1 MDQASFP
8 NFRLCQLV
16 LTPDGTIKAAC
27 ESAAD
32 KLCSPTKDI
41 VGRRL
46 RDVLAAIENS
56 WANLLPENA
65 ADGPDEV
72 FLPWEDTNNKYAAGL
87 SLHFLRIEGAINVT
101 AAPALLPDNKME
113 QASLQELP
121 RDAGTVGQLFLR
133 LRTAE
138 SRLNNYL
145 HNFPGIFFSQRPDY
159 SFSYIGPGLS
169 DLLGIDQRPLLRN
182 GTKFLELIIEA
193 DQPQFLKDI
202 EHSSISSDSI
212 SITYRVRNP
221 ATKSIIYILDV
232 RTPRLSPGG
241 LLLGY
246 EGVWL
251 DITRQS
257 IAEARLSRSAW
268 KENLATITSG
278 LIHDFSNVMAGI
290 FSLSE
295 LYNSS
300 LEPEHPWKKGM
311 TQIMESSRQAR
322 KLVRRII
329 DLNREVAGA
338 KNYFN
343 LENLI
348 SDQLDLIK
356 AVVSRQTKIET
367 DLTGEEL
374 PVYLDDVSFRQT
386 ILNLAIN
393 SRDAVERDGVI
404 KIKVRKVAAD
414 EIMFADCSILATP
427 APREGAIIE
436 FSDNGCGIPQE
447 FINRIWEPF
456 FTTKEASKGSG
467 FGLYNA
473 KLFIAQSKGRIA
485 VKSEPGNGTTF
496 YIYLP
501 LADFNETIELDEE
514 EQQLVNSHKQ
524 RRTVAILCSTDPSGF
539 DVVQRMREKEWEL
552 IFFKRPEALRRY
564 LREAPRCPDMM
575 LTMLLGADSIDANL
589 TKELK
594 ETHRAMSLTLVTSG
608 RSLDEIPTGD
618 LMGIDLSMED
628 HGAPDEVIQQLEAF
642 MSNITLAAVAS

>member
-1 MDQASFP
+1 MEQASFP
-8 NFRLCQLV
+8 NFRLCQFV
-16 LTPDGTIKAAC
+16 LAPDGIIKAAS
-27 ESAAD
+27 ENAAD
-32 KLCSPTKDI
+32 KLCSPTQDI
-41 VGRRL
+41 LGKRL
-46 RDVLAAIENS
+46 RNVLIAIESS
-56 WANLLPENA
+56 WAKILPENITNC
-65 ADGPDEV
+65 PDEV
-72 FLPWEDTNNKYAAGL
+72 FLPWEDTSNKYAAGL
-87 SLHFLRIEGAINVT
+87 SLHLLRIEGAINVT
-101 AAPALLPDNKME
+101 AAPALLPDDKME

-121 RDAGTVGQLFLR
+121 HDAGTVGQLFLR

-169 DLLGIDQRPLLRN
+169 DLLGIDHRPLLRN
-182 GTKFLELIIEA
+182 GNKFLDLIIDA
-193 DQPQFLKDI
+193 DQPQFLKEI
-202 EHSSISSDSI
+202 EQSSISSDSI

-295 LYNSS
+295 LYCSS
-300 LEPEHPWKKGM
+300 LEKDHPWHKGM

-393 SRDAVERDGVI
+393 SRDAVERNGQI
-404 KIKVRKVAAD
+404 TIKVRRIAAD
-414 EIMFADCSILATP
+414 EIMFADVPNQSTP
-427 APREGAIIE
+427 ALRDGAIIE
-436 FSDNGCGIPQE
+436 FADNGCGIPQE

-473 KLFIAQSKGRIA
+473 KLFISQSKGRIA
-485 VKSEPGNGTTF
+485 VKSEIGKGTTF

-501 LADFNETIELDEE
+501 LADFNETVELDDE
-514 EQQLVNSHKQ
+514 EQKLVDEHKQ
-524 RRTVAILCSTDPSGF
+524 RRTIAILCSTDPSGF

-552 IFFKRPEALRRY
+552 IFFKRPEALKRY
-564 LREAPRCPDMM
+564 LREAPRCPDML

-594 ETHRAMSLTLVTSG
+594 TAHKTMAFSLVTSG
-608 RSLDEIPTGD
+608 RNLDELPTCD
-618 LMGIDLSMED
+618 LKGMDLSMED
-628 HGAPDEVIQQLEAF
+628 HGAPDEVIQQLDAF
-642 MSNITLAAVAS
+642 MMHITVASI

>member
-1 MDQASFP
+1 MDQVSFP
-8 NFRLCQLV
+8 NFRVCQLV
-16 LTPDGTIKAAC
+16 LGQDGIIKAA
-27 ESAAD
+27 SANAAD
-32 KLCSPTKDI
+32 KLCSPEKDI
-41 VGRRL
+41 VGKNL
-46 RDVLAAIENS
+46 RTVLLSIES
-56 WANLLPENA
+56 TWAKILPESFSA
-65 ADGPDEV
+65 APEEI
-72 FLPWEDTNNKYAAGL
+72 FLPWEDTSNKYAAGL
-87 SLHFLRIEGAINVT
+87 SLHILRLGDAINVT
-101 AAPALLPDNKME
+101 ATPGLLPDDRMQ

-121 RDAGTVGQLFLR
+121 HDPGTVGQLFLR

-145 HNFPGIFFSQRPDY
+145 HNFPGIFFSQRPDF

-169 DLLGIDQRPLLRN
+169 ELLGIDQRPLLRN
-182 GTKFLELIIEA
+182 GNKFLELILDA
-193 DQPQFLKDI
+193 DQPQFLKEI
-202 EHSSISSDSI
+202 EQSSISSESI

-329 DLNREVAGA
+329 DLNREVAGT

-393 SRDAVERDGVI
+393 SRDAIEHGGVI
-404 KIKVRKVAAD
+404 RIKVRKTA
-414 EIMFADCSILATP
+414 EGESMFPDTPNMTAP
-427 APREGAIIE
+427 APHEGAVVE

-485 VKSEPGNGTTF
+485 VKSEIGKGTTF

-501 LADFNETIELDEE
+501 LADFNETVELDED
-514 EQQLVNSHKQ
+514 EQKLVDDHKR
-524 RRTVAILCSTDPSGF
+524 RRTIAVLCSTDPSGF

-575 LTMLLGADSIDANL
+575 LTMILGADAVDANL
-589 TKELK
+589 TKELR
-594 ETHRAMSLTLVTSG
+594 ETHHEMALALVTSG
-608 RSLDEIPTGD
+608 RSLDEIPTSD
-618 LMGIDLSMED
+618 IAGIDLSLED
-628 HGAPDEVIQQLEAF
+628 HGAPDEVVQQLDAF
-642 MSNITLAAVAS
+642 LHNIVERVSPL

>member
-1 MDQASFP
+1 MEQASFP

-16 LTPDGTIKAAC
+16 LGQDGIIKAAD
-27 ESAAD
+27 EDAAD
-32 KLCSPTKDI
+32 RLCSPTRDI
-41 VGRRL
+41 QGRKL
-46 RDVLAAIENS
+46 RDVLVSIENS
-56 WANLLPENA
+56 WARILPEKE
-65 ADGPDEV
+65 ADLPGEL
-72 FLPWEDTNNKYAAGL
+72 FLPWEDTANQYAAGL
-87 SLHFLRIEGAINVT
+87 SLHVLHVGEFLNVT
-101 AAPALLPDNKME
+101 ATPALLPDNRME
-113 QASLQELP
+113 QASLSELP
-121 RDAGTVGQLFLR
+121 RDPATVGQLFLR

-182 GTKFLELIIEA
+182 GNKFLELIIDA
-193 DQPQFLKDI
+193 DQPQFLKEI

-300 LEPEHPWKKGM
+300 LEAEHPWKKGM

-343 LENLI
+343 LETLI

-367 DLTGEEL
+367 ELTGEEL
-374 PVYLDDVSFRQT
+374 PVYVDDVSFRQT

-404 KIKVRKVAAD
+404 KIKVRKIAAD
-414 EIMFADCSILATP
+414 EIIFADIPNMATS
-427 APREGAIIE
+427 APREGAMVE

-447 FINRIWEPF
+447 FLNRIWEPF

-473 KLFIAQSKGRIA
+473 RLFIAQSKGRIA
-485 VKSEPGNGTTF
+485 VKSEIGKGTTF
-496 YIYLP
+496 SIYLP
-501 LADFNETIELDEE
+501 LADFNETVELDED
-514 EQQLVNSHKQ
+514 EQKLVESGCR
-524 RRTVAILCSTDPSGF
+524 RRTIAVLCSTDPSGF
-539 DVVQRMREKEWEL
+539 DVVQRMREREWEL

-564 LREAPRCPDMM
+564 LREAPRCPDML
-575 LTMLLGADSIDANL
+575 LTMLLGADTIETNL
-589 TKELK
+589 HHELK
-594 ETHRAMSLTLVTSG
+594 LTHSGMSIALVTSG
-608 RSLDEIPTGD
+608 RSLDEIPTGE

-628 HGAPDEVIQQLEAF
+628 NGAPDEVIQQLDAF
-642 MSNITLAAVAS
+642 MNNVTVAQ